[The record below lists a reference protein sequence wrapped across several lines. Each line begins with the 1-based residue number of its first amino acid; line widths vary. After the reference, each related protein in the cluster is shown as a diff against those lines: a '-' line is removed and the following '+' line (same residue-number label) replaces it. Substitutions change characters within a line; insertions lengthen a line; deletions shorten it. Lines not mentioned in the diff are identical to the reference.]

1 MNKVLLVILDGFGE
15 GHPYKGNAITLAK
28 TPTLTEL
35 KQKYPWILLGA
46 SGEAVGVPKGTQ
58 GGSEIGHF
66 TIGAGRIVW
75 QSLEEINLTIYSRS
89 FFEKPDLVS
98 ACHRANSTAES
109 ALHLI
114 GMISDEGVHS
124 DIRHLFALLELAKL
138 QKVKKVFIHAITDGR
153 DVPERSA
160 AGFIKGIQA
169 KIESLEMEKEAKIA
183 TIIGRYYAMD
193 RDSNWDRTKKAYDL
207 YTLGKGAEDKVNG
220 EAREGDLGHKVNGE
234 AREGGLGQKDPLKA
248 LQNFYD
254 KGTESDYYLT
264 PIVLEKNGIIKNEDA
279 VIFWNFR
286 SDRAKQLT
294 HLFTGEADLET
305 EKQVRPFFVCIG
317 PFSEKAPVVFTT
329 PVVKNNLGETLANAG
344 VKQLRIA
351 ETEKYAHVTYFLDS
365 QIEEPFKG
373 EERIMI
379 DSPKC
384 PSYAEKPKMSAM
396 GVTDALLPKL
406 KSQEYQFIALNFANC
421 DLVGH
426 SGNLQATIKAVETVD
441 SCLGRIVPEAIKN
454 EYCVLI
460 TGDHGNAEYMIYEET
475 GEPCPSHTTNPVP
488 FIVVGNY
495 KKLKDSGEL
504 KDIAPTIL
512 EIMGIKQPEEMTG
525 ESLVKTV

>member
-1 MNKVLLVILDGFGE
+1 MNKVLLIILDGFGE

-28 TPTLTEL
+28 TPTLTDL
-35 KQKYPWILLGA
+35 KQKYPRTLLKA

-66 TIGAGRIVW
+66 TIGAGRVVW
-75 QSLEEINLTIYSRS
+75 QSLEEINLTIYDRR

-98 ACHRANSTAES
+98 ACHRANSTEES

-114 GMISDEGVHS
+114 GMISDQGVHC

-138 QKVKKVFIHAITDGR
+138 QGVKRVFIHAITDGR
-153 DVPERSA
+153 DVEERSA
-160 AGFIKGIQA
+160 PGFIKGIQA
-169 KIESLEMEKEAKIA
+169 KIESLGMEKEAKIA

-193 RDSNWDRTKKAYDL
+193 RDSNWDRTTKAYDL
-207 YTLGKGAEDKVNG
+207 YTS
-220 EAREGDLGHKVNGE
+220 
-234 AREGGLGQKDPLKA
+234 GLGVEEKDPLSA

-254 KGTESDYYLT
+254 KGTESDYYMT
-264 PIVLEKNGIIKNEDA
+264 PTVLEKNGIIKNEDA

-294 HLFTGEADLET
+294 HLFTGEADLKT

-317 PFSEKAPVVFTT
+317 PFSEKAPVVFPA
-329 PVVKNNLGETLANAG
+329 PVVKNNLGEVLSKSG

-351 ETEKYAHVTYFLDS
+351 ETEKYAHVTYFLNS
-365 QIEEPFKG
+365 QIEEPSKG

-384 PSYAEKPKMSAM
+384 PSYAEKPEMSAH
-396 GVTDALLPKL
+396 GITDALLPKL
-406 KSQEYQFIALNFANC
+406 RSQEYQFVALNFANC

-441 SCLGRIVPEAIKN
+441 FCLGKIVPEAVKN
-454 EYCVLI
+454 DYTVLI
-460 TGDHGNAEYMIYEET
+460 TGDHGNAEYMIYENT
-475 GEPCPSHTTNPVP
+475 GEPCPSHTTNSVP
-488 FIVVGNY
+488 FIVISHQPSAVNHQ
-495 KKLKDSGEL
+495 LKEGEL
-504 KDIAPTIL
+504 KDIAPTVL
-512 EIMGIKQPEEMTG
+512 KIMGIPKPGEMTG
-525 ESLVKTV
+525 ETLV